1 MTTVF
6 SERPAKLPGE
16 GRQVGVRP
24 TLRGLCDSDLDPLFW
39 NPERRGVAS
48 TWWGHVPFA
57 HWLVQATRPG
67 LFVELGTYAGVS
79 YTAFCMAAQRSGS
92 DTRCFAVDTWQG
104 DPQSGVYGDEI
115 YNDFRIFHDAR
126 YAAFST
132 LLRCSFDE
140 ALNHFVDG
148 SVDLLHIDGYH
159 TYEAVRHDFE
169 AWLPKL
175 SGRGVV
181 LFHDTAVHFGDFGV
195 WRLWRELS
203 ERYPHFEFHHS
214 YGLGVLAVG
223 AAAPEPVIDLCELGL
238 SPMAAVL
245 RERVALTGERWAAE
259 IRERDLAAVLGARER
274 ALAEQR
280 TAAAAEA
287 EKERIEKQWAEDR
300 AEWQRRLAEV
310 MIARDQSEAA
320 RRRSQEELA
329 RVVSST
335 AWQMT
340 YPLRRIAA
348 KIPPRLRRRL
358 RQLAYVVWWSATL
371 QLGVKLRERRSR
383 LAAIQARP
391 PGEPA
396 EPATTAAPGR
406 PGSAAQSI
414 PDPTPVLGINLPLV
428 IRSVVLGIVTYNP
441 DAAEFRRLIASAQI
455 ALERSGITDGTILVI
470 DNGAETDS
478 LTAGVPRVRRLPSDG
493 NIGFGAGHN
502 RLMAAAFA
510 DGAEVYIAVNP
521 DGLLHPDAVTALL
534 QEVQATQDHA
544 LVEALQFPEEHP
556 KFYDPATLD
565 TAWASGACLA
575 IPKKIYETIGGFD
588 EIFFLYCED
597 VDLSWRARAAG
608 FSVKVC
614 PRALFF
620 HRVTNRAPDPL
631 TERRFR
637 ESGVILARKWRNP
650 AFEQTLLSDL
660 RRSGYSSPV
669 TKPPMVPLEWQAV
682 ADFSH
687 LFHFAPARW

>member
-1 MTTVF
+1 MGEIFLAEKPPAALEFTG
-6 SERPAKLPGE
+6 ERLTSSASGQIEIEHFHRYFLARSFCRDKDVLDIAAGE
-16 GRQVGVRP
+16 GYGAAFLAQVARSVVGVEIAPQVAAHAARAYCRP
-24 TLRGLCDSDLDPLFW
+24 NLRFVAGDGRAIPLRSGSVDIVVSFETIEHLFEQDVFVSEVKRVLRPGGIFVVSTPDRDVYSPYNSPANPFHCHELTKQEFIDLLSPTFRFVRCMGQRPMLGSAMVLDASRDEGGMGAQTY
-39 NPERRGVAS
+39 ERRGDKHIEACAGLARSLYIVAFAAD
-48 TWWGHVPFA
+48 HPIAVPSSSLYIESSHLDLRDQQLA
-57 HWLVQATRPG
+57 QEVQQR
-67 LFVELGTYAGVS
+67 
-79 YTAFCMAAQRSGS
+79 AAKQ
-92 DTRCFAVDTWQG
+92 
-104 DPQSGVYGDEI
+104 
-115 YNDFRIFHDAR
+115 H
-126 YAAFST
+126 AA
-132 LLRCSFDE
+132 
-140 ALNHFVDG
+140 A
-148 SVDLLHIDGYH
+148 I
-159 TYEAVRHDFE
+159 A
-169 AWLPKL
+169 A
-175 SGRGVV
+175 
-181 LFHDTAVHFGDFGV
+181 
-195 WRLWRELS
+195 S
-203 ERYPHFEFHHS
+203 ERTWT
-214 YGLGVLAVG
+214 
-223 AAAPEPVIDLCELGL
+223 
-238 SPMAAVL
+238 
-245 RERVALTGERWAAE
+245 ER
-259 IRERDLAAVLGARER
+259 
-274 ALAEQR
+274 Q
-280 TAAAAEA
+280 
-287 EKERIEKQWAEDR
+287 
-300 AEWQRRLAEV
+300 AEWQHRLTEA
-310 MIARDQSEAA
+310 MMARDQSEAA

-348 KIPPRLRRRL
+348 KIPPRLRQLLRRL
-358 RQLAYVVWWSATL
+358 IRVAWWCATL

-396 EPATTAAPGR
+396 RDPATTAAPGR
-406 PGSAAQSI
+406 PGSAA
-414 PDPTPVLGINLPLV
+414 PHVFDPTPVLGINLPLV

-455 ALERSGITDGTILVI
+455 ALERSGITGGTILVI
-470 DNGAETDS
+470 DNGAETDP
-478 LTAGVPRVRRLPSDG
+478 LTAGIPRVRRLPSDG

-502 RLMAAAFA
+502 RLMADAFA
-510 DGAEVYIAVNP
+510 AGAEVYIAVNP
-521 DGLLHPDAVTALL
+521 DGMLHPDAVTALL
-534 QEVQATQDHA
+534 QEVQATQNRA
-544 LVEALQFPEEHP
+544 LVEAVQFPEEHP

-597 VDLSWRARAAG
+597 VDFSWRARAAK
-608 FSVKVC
+608 FSIKVC

-660 RRSGYSSPV
+660 RRGGHRPPDV
-669 TKPPMVPLEWQAV
+669 KPPGVPLEWQAV